1 MHIGPRHYSGLS
13 VFSDVVLVFQY
24 GGHRLKQCGL
34 EGNKHLIVKQ
44 FFVAVPSCPT
54 ASALRAWVLCAQV
67 FDSLQPLLMV
77 HNKMV
82 RLQ

>member
-1 MHIGPRHYSGLS
+1 M
-13 VFSDVVLVFQY
+13 FSDVVLVFQY

-44 FFVAVPSCPT
+44 FFVTVPSGPA
-54 ASALRAWVLCAQV
+54 ASALRVGVLCAQGI
-67 FDSLQPLLMV
+67 DGLQPLLMV